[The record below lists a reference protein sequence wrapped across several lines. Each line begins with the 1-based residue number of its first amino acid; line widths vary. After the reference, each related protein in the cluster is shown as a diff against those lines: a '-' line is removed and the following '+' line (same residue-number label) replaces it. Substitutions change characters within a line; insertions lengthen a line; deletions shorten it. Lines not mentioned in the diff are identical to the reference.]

1 MPMEKNTKPKNGPTD
16 AEKREKWREYYDAAL
31 GEPLRWLQHDAA
43 AHDDAALCELRDV
56 HGMEAFG
63 RWWLLCEKLAGRKG
77 HAYDVSTSHGWA
89 RLARDLEFGMDADGI
104 AKCSEFIGE
113 LWRLDLINRESFQE
127 FKRVRNSRIDRT
139 ADKAAQDAANGALG
153 TFVRDWGKAK
163 Q

>member
-1 MPMEKNTKPKNGPTD
+1 MEKEKKPQSGPTD

-56 HGMEAFG
+56 HGMAAFG

-89 RLARDLEFGMDADGI
+89 RLARDLEFPATSDGI
-104 AKCSEFIGE
+104 AECTAFIGE
-113 LWRLDLINRESFQE
+113 LSRLDLINRESFAE